1 MKKLLSIA
9 LCATAV
15 SAFADPVEVELGTV
29 GVTAITT
36 SLSNVIVAVSYDDL
50 AGGTGM
56 VYSNLVKTTNLT
68 VGDRLVEFRD
78 NKYTGWVLEQS
89 GDVKYWREQQG
100 VFKDSAGKDI
110 TLSSPAADTAT
121 GAVGTGIWLVRQ
133 NPTDDKGVVPFYIYG
148 KPVSA
153 PVSNISSNT
162 WTLVGNPLQKT
173 TVKIGTDAA
182 VSKTAVVKDPQTGD
196 QIVTVEANGK
206 LHYFVYVGSSW
217 IDGSSDPVDISVGPG
232 IGFWI
237 RTQAD
242 TTITWPKDEE

>member
-1 MKKLLSIA
+1 MKKILSIA
-9 LCATAV
+9 LCVTAV
-15 SAFADPVEVELGTV
+15 SAFADPAEVVLGQV

-68 VGDRLVEFRD
+68 AGDRLVEFRN

-153 PVSNISSNT
+153 AESKIPAGT
-162 WTLVGNPLQKT
+162 WTLVGNPLQQHE
-173 TVKIGTDAA
+173 VKIGTATDEGEF
-182 VSKTAVVKDPQTGD
+182 VAVVDGAQTGD
-196 QIVTVEANGK
+196 QIVTVDNDGT
-206 LHYFVYVGSSW
+206 LLYFGYVKNKGW
-217 IDGSSDPVDISVGPG
+217 DELPNIKPG

-237 RTQAD
+237 RTEAA
-242 TTITWPKDEE
+242 TTIKWPKDKE

>member
-15 SAFADPVEVELGTV
+15 SAVADPVEVELGTV

-68 VGDRLVEFRD
+68 AGDRLVEFRN
-78 NKYTGWVLEQS
+78 NKYTGWVLEES
-89 GDVKYWREQQG
+89 GDVKYWKEQPD

-110 TLSSPAADTAT
+110 TMFSPSAGETT

-133 NPTDDKGVVPFYIYG
+133 NPKDKDGNTVPFYIYG
-148 KPVSA
+148 KPVSD
-153 PVSNISSNT
+153 PVSHIPAGA
-162 WTLVGNPLQKT
+162 WTLVGNPTQ
-173 TVKIGTDAA
+173 
-182 VSKTAVVKDPQTGD
+182 KTAVKFGTNAVVAGAQTGD
-196 QIVTVEANGK
+196 QIVTVGDDGK
-206 LHYFVYVGSSW
+206 LHYYVYV
-217 IDGSSDPVDISVGPG
+217 DGSGWTGGMPDIERG

-242 TTITWPKDEE
+242 TTIAWPMDKE